1 MSIAL
6 RFVVVIS
13 CTVSLRAAIIEE
25 IHISQAESAGDKFV
39 ASGEKYAAS
48 VSLEHDRQDVTRQAP
63 TLEAGSP
70 QEKAIQRVA
79 MESIAPHLPA
89 GSRHS
94 EAVSGVNLLH
104 KSRRSTLD
112 QSAANVDLVAAVNAA
127 AKQGPT
133 LRRSKIEVN
142 RSITEANETVVVK
155 VPTQWSFTNTLA
167 HVGSFAVQDAD
178 IELQGTQNAKQT
190 GDFNFGEFFSTAG
203 EFMLGMVLMI
213 CMIFGG
219 GG

>member
-13 CTVSLRAAIIEE
+13 CTVSLRAAVIEE
-25 IHISQAESAGDKFV
+25 IHIPQARSAGDKFA

-48 VSLEHDRQDVTRQAP
+48 VFLEHDREAVARQAM
-63 TLEAGSP
+63 
-70 QEKAIQRVA
+70 QRVA
-79 MESIAPHLPA
+79 METIAPHSPA
-89 GSRHS
+89 GARHS
-94 EAVSGVNLLH
+94 EVVSGVNLLH

-112 QSAANVDLVAAVNAA
+112 QSVSNVDLVAAANAA
-127 AKQGPT
+127 AKQ
-133 LRRSKIEVN
+133 LRHSKSEVN

-155 VPTQWSFTNTLA
+155 VPTQWSFANTLA
-167 HVGSFAVQDAD
+167 HMGSFAVQDAD
-178 IELQGTQNAKQT
+178 IELQGTQNARQT

>member
-1 MSIAL
+1 MSSAL

-13 CTVSLRAAIIEE
+13 CTVSLRAAVIEE
-25 IHISQAESAGDKFV
+25 IHIPQAGSAGDKFA

-48 VSLEHDRQDVTRQAP
+48 VFLEHDREGVTRQAP
-63 TLEAGSP
+63 TLDEAGSP
-70 QEKAIQRVA
+70 QAIQRVA
-79 MESIAPHLPA
+79 METIAPHLPA

-94 EAVSGVNLLH
+94 EVVSGVNLLH

-112 QSAANVDLVAAVNAA
+112 QSVANVDLVAAANAA
-127 AKQGPT
+127 AKQ
-133 LRRSKIEVN
+133 LRHSKNEVN

-167 HVGSFAVQDAD
+167 HMGSFAVQDAD